1 MKVRKA
7 GSKRNA
13 HGTQKPANILVAKR
27 ERKKQRET
35 GRRCVRFKCI
45 LWNENVNLIQLS
57 ERMFH

>member
-27 ERKKQRET
+27 EGKKNNGWS
-35 GRRCVRFKCI
+35 GRRCV
-45 LWNENVNLIQLS
+45 
-57 ERMFH
+57 